1 MSYIVKRQKDV
12 DVLDFI
18 EVRNTTTFTKY
29 SKEEHKESLNNSLFV
44 VGLYVS
50 DKPVAVGR
58 LVGDNKT
65 TFFIKDVIVIP
76 EYKSNGAGK
85 LIMDELF
92 KYIEQNA
99 ADQAYIGLMAS
110 LDSEGFYEKFGFIK
124 RPNNNMGSGMIK
136 FYEKK

>member
-1 MSYIVKRQKDV
+1 M
-12 DVLDFI
+12 
-18 EVRNTTTFTKY
+18 
-29 SKEEHKESLNNSLFV
+29 
-44 VGLYVS
+44 
-50 DKPVAVGR
+50 
-58 LVGDNKT
+58 
-65 TFFIKDVIVIP
+65 IP